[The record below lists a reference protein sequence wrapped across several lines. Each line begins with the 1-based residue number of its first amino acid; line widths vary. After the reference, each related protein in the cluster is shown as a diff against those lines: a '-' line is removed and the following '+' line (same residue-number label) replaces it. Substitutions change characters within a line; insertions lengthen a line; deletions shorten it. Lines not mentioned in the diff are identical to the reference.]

1 MAYKKYAYYNKGNKV
16 AVVELESASEDSPT
30 EFTRYISPK
39 TDVTDGLEVEYSY
52 APTYRINDDSETVDV
67 NSVTEAAGTFR
78 LTLSTNVTLANDSY
92 VYISGHP
99 LLSGLHRVRLAASG
113 SNTLFLASK
122 YNGGSVSFSDPK
134 PTLYKDVTALSD
146 EDFEID
152 LTDYQAQAVVYYVKA
167 KIAEDA
173 RDMEGREYFLR
184 LFKKQME
191 KSSRAKKRGL
201 YKVQGF
207 WGMRK

>member
-16 AVVELESASEDSPT
+16 AIVELESASEDSPT

-39 TDVTDGLEVEYSY
+39 TDVTDGLEIEYAY
-52 APTYRINDDSETVDV
+52 APSYNIDDESESSNITAYTEDGTGFLTIVISGAQTLTKDSWILVEGSNQISGLHQIQATVTGTSIV
-67 NSVTEAAGTFR
+67 TNTRYSGALVTEA
-78 LTLSTNVTLANDSY
+78 STMYRD
-92 VYISGHP
+92 
-99 LLSGLHRVRLAASG
+99 
-113 SNTLFLASK
+113 
-122 YNGGSVSFSDPK
+122 VSFLQDESFNVD
-134 PTLYKDVTALSD
+134 LS
-146 EDFEID
+146 
-152 LTDYQAQAVVYYVKA
+152 DYQAQAVVYYVKA
-167 KIAEDA
+167 KMAEEM

-201 YKVQGF
+201 YKMQGF